1 MTLPRIQTALFAA
14 LLCLSGVATADD
26 ALQKRLSERLSKVI
40 PDATVTSVKP
50 GPVAGLY
57 EVMLGATVL
66 YMSEDGRYVFRGDIF
81 DLNSKANLTDTRRIE
96 ARTTAFGGLKQGSTI
111 DFPANSA
118 KPVATLYVFTDIDCG
133 YCRKFHQEVPA
144 LNKAGISVRY
154 LAFPRTGIDS
164 PSYDKAV
171 AVWCASDRK
180 KALTDAKS
188 GKQPPLTKCDNPVAS
203 DYRLGESMG
212 VRGTPA
218 LYTQEGEELGGYIPA
233 AELIRIFKSGG

>member
-1 MTLPRIQTALFAA
+1 M
-14 LLCLSGVATADD
+14 LCLSGVATADD
-26 ALQKRLSERLSKVI
+26 ALKKRLSERLSKVI

-66 YMSEDGRYVFRGDIF
+66 YMSEDGGYVFRGDIF

-111 DFPANSA
+111 EFPANSA

-171 AVWCASDRK
+171 AV
-180 KALTDAKS
+180 
-188 GKQPPLTKCDNPVAS
+188 
-203 DYRLGESMG
+203 
-212 VRGTPA
+212 
-218 LYTQEGEELGGYIPA
+218 
-233 AELIRIFKSGG
+233 